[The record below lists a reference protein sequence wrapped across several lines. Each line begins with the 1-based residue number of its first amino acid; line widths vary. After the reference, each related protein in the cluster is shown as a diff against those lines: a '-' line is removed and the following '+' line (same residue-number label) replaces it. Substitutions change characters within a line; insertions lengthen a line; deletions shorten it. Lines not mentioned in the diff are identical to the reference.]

1 MLKKSSLSNYN
12 DLTIGTEITVLKNDS
27 IFVKITPNTTSS
39 EVVDIPKQ
47 FDLGLAYPNP
57 FNPTTT
63 MKLSLPSSVNV
74 TMEVYSA
81 LGQRVLN
88 KELGVKSAGVHELD
102 IVASDWSSGIYL
114 IRVKAGDEVAV
125 RRITLIK

>member
-1 MLKKSSLSNYN
+1 MFYECCSDVLEVFSDAFTYYFDDVDNKIVTSAES
-12 DLTIGTEITVLKNDS
+12 DVFAAIPTEISLNQ
-27 IFVKITPNTTSS
+27 N
-39 EVVDIPKQ
+39 
-47 FDLGLAYPNP
+47 YPNP

-88 KELGVKSAGVHELD
+88 KELGVKSAGIHELD

-114 IRVKAGDEVAV
+114 IRVKAGDEIAV